1 MKTSALLRHTL
12 PLLLAVS
19 LFAACSD
26 DDTASRP
33 GVPDDTTTTEPE
45 RLALAQ
51 QGTVRNLLCELA
63 AVDSLPADFEQHTY
77 TPDFGQ
83 VLDEA
88 RPHVR
93 TLRADT
99 PEEAEQLFRGLVLN
113 AQLLTA
119 TADGLCL
126 DLRQMK
132 WTPGGP
138 ERNFG
143 TLTFHRGDKSGL
155 TGYVEVNVPCIP
167 TLERIEYA
175 DSASIPHNAGYT
187 TPYKV
192 GEVVYVDSNNRTR
205 NWGYYLCVRAY
216 TGPGS
221 TGLLVRFEKDAGKE
235 GDCSIKFDSGERGG
249 WRPVNPG
256 TINDFNAYL
265 NFFATKTSLKK
276 KVLKFT
282 ESGIPYGFC
291 RKDDTVFDQTSS
303 YSSAPLFIINGWFG
317 DWRWGTFYYWRCV
330 SYIKG
335 PAYAP
340 DGEGF
345 TSGQFDYTAFSSW
358 EDFVKDYA
366 VWTMNVVYFN
376 RYAPAGTSSVFDP
389 AAR

>member
-19 LFAACSD
+19 PFAAGSD

-33 GVPDDTTTTEPE
+33 SVPDDTTTTEPE

-167 TLERIEYA
+167 TRGRIEYA
-175 DSASIPHNAGYT
+175 DSASIPHNANYT
-187 TPYKV
+187 SPYKV
-192 GEVVYVDSNNRTR
+192 GEVV
-205 NWGYYLCVRAY
+205 
-216 TGPGS
+216 
-221 TGLLVRFEKDAGKE
+221 
-235 GDCSIKFDSGERGG
+235 
-249 WRPVNPG
+249 
-256 TINDFNAYL
+256 
-265 NFFATKTSLKK
+265 
-276 KVLKFT
+276 
-282 ESGIPYGFC
+282 
-291 RKDDTVFDQTSS
+291 
-303 YSSAPLFIINGWFG
+303 
-317 DWRWGTFYYWRCV
+317 
-330 SYIKG
+330 
-335 PAYAP
+335 
-340 DGEGF
+340 
-345 TSGQFDYTAFSSW
+345 
-358 EDFVKDYA
+358 
-366 VWTMNVVYFN
+366 
-376 RYAPAGTSSVFDP
+376 
-389 AAR
+389 